1 MFCIINDK
9 IYGGNKGS
17 FDPFWRFIAQNGCKL
32 RNDSLLPFSYISA
45 GFIERDTHISY
56 CLLYVYILLQCLLG
70 HFTPKMCSINGF
82 QLSSYQNCE
91 PISCDRKISKK
102 YNQLH
107 ILIKKWNLV
116 LRILCVLLYS
126 WIAVYSRNP
135 NLKFKNWFRHIVALS
150 LGCRNKHWSQFFY
163 FIYRPCIVVQAG
175 QKLKKSLNF
184 YGRNKFKF
192 VKAVLD
198 EIRLKHCDHQF
209 FLILY
214 PMQSVSLLYSLQ
226 FLNFGFGFLERR
238 IVCLIASVL

>member
-1 MFCIINDK
+1 MVEIRDR
-9 IYGGNKGS
+9 S
-17 FDPFWRFIAQNGCKL
+17 TPFD
-32 RNDSLLPFSYISA
+32 DSLHKMAANWEMIHCCPFHISQQGLLRGILTSLTAYYMYIFCCNVYWGILHLKCAQSM
-45 GFIERDTHISY
+45 GFNFQVIKIVNPFPGIER
-56 CLLYVYILLQCLLG
+56 
-70 HFTPKMCSINGF
+70 
-82 QLSSYQNCE
+82 
-91 PISCDRKISKK
+91 ISKK

-214 PMQSVSLLYSLQ
+214 PMQSVCLLYSLE